1 MRKKNTELL
10 SDVIRQVLK
19 QQHLDKPLNEKR
31 LIDAWPAV
39 LGNNIMQYTSGLNI
53 KNKVLYVSLSSS
65 VLRHDLF
72 LSRDEIKASLNKY
85 VGAEVI
91 IDIIFR

>member
-19 QQHLDKPLNEKR
+19 EQHLDKPLNEKR
-31 LIDAWPAV
+31 LIDAWPLV
-39 LGNNIMQYTSGLNI
+39 LGNNIVQYTSGLSI
-53 KNKVLYVSLSSS
+53 KNRVLYVSLTSS

-72 LSRDEIKASLNKY
+72 LSREQIKNSLNKQ
-85 VGAEVI
+85 VGVDVI
-91 IDIIFR
+91 VDIVFR

>member
-10 SDVIRQVLK
+10 SDVIYQVLK
-19 QQHLDKPLNEKR
+19 EQHLDKPLFEKR
-31 LIDAWPAV
+31 LIEAWPLV
-39 LGNNIMQYTSGLNI
+39 LGSNIVKYTSELKI
-53 KNKVLYVSLSSS
+53 KNKVLYVSLTSS

-72 LSRDEIKASLNKY
+72 LSREEIKKSLNRQ

-91 IDIIFR
+91 VDIVFR

>member
-19 QQHLDKPLNEKR
+19 EQHLDKPLNEKR
-31 LIDAWPAV
+31 LIDAWPVV
-39 LGNNIMQYTSGLNI
+39 LGNNIMQYTSDLSI
-53 KNKVLYVSLSSS
+53 KNRILYVSLSSS

-72 LSRDEIKASLNKY
+72 LSREEIKNSLNKH
-85 VGAEVI
+85 VGYEVI
-91 IDIIFR
+91 VDIMFR

>member
-1 MRKKNTELL
+1 MRKKNTEML

-19 QQHLDKPLNEKR
+19 TQHLDKPLNEKR
-31 LIDAWPAV
+31 LMDAWPLV
-39 LGNNIMQYTSGLNI
+39 LGTNIMQYTSDLNI
-53 KNKVLYVSLSSS
+53 KNKVLYVQLTSS

-72 LSRDEIKASLNKY
+72 LSREEIRKSLNKQ

-91 IDIIFR
+91 VDIIFR

>member
-19 QQHLDKPLNEKR
+19 EQQLDRPLNEKR
-31 LIDAWPAV
+31 IVDAWPLV
-39 LGNNIMQYTSGLNI
+39 LGANIMKYTSGLHV
-53 KNKVLYVSLSSS
+53 KNKVLYVTLTSS

-72 LSRDEIKASLNKY
+72 LSREEIRKSMNNQ

-91 IDIIFR
+91 VDIVFR

>member
-10 SDVIRQVLK
+10 SEVIRQVLK
-19 QQHLDKPLNEKR
+19 EQHLDAPLNEKR
-31 LIDAWPAV
+31 LIDAWPLV
-39 LGNNIMQYTSGLNI
+39 LGQNILQYTSDLKI
-53 KNKVLYVSLSSS
+53 KNKVLYVALTSS

-72 LSRDEIKASLNKY
+72 LSREEIKKSLNKQ

-91 IDIIFR
+91 VDIIFQ

>member
-19 QQHLDKPLNEKR
+19 EQHLDKPLNEKR
-31 LIDAWPAV
+31 LIDAWPTV
-39 LGNNIMQYTSGLNI
+39 LGNNIVQYTTELII
-53 KNKVLYVSLSSS
+53 KNRVLYVTLTSS

-72 LSRDEIKASLNKY
+72 LSREEIKKSLNNQ
-85 VGAEVI
+85 VGVEVI
-91 IDIIFR
+91 VDIVFK

>member
-31 LIDAWPAV
+31 LIDAWPVV
-39 LGNNIMQYTSGLNI
+39 LGNNIMQYTSGLSIN
-53 KNKVLYVSLSSS
+53 NTVLYVSLNSS

-72 LSRDEIKASLNKY
+72 LSREEIKASLNKH

-91 IDIIFR
+91 INIIFR

>member
-19 QQHLDKPLNEKR
+19 EQHLDKPLNEKR
-31 LIDAWPAV
+31 LIDAWPVV
-39 LGNNIMQYTSGLNI
+39 LGNNIMQYTSDLSI
-53 KNKVLYVSLSSS
+53 KKRILYVSLSSS

-72 LSRDEIKASLNKY
+72 LSREEIKNSLNKH
-85 VGAEVI
+85 VGYEVI
-91 IDIIFR
+91 VDIMFR